1 LAAVAPALLALVA
14 CGSGSAS
21 PPAGAIT
28 VTATDD
34 RCDVST
40 ATTTAG
46 SQTFSFKNTGRGL
59 NELYIYSGTTVVGE
73 KENIGPGLTG
83 ELTVDLPA
91 GPIEVACKPG
101 GVGDGIRSALTVS
114 PAGAGSVPPSAG
126 DAVLEHANMAYR
138 RYVAGQADLFV
149 MRTAAFVTAIHRG
162 DLAGAKHLCA
172 VARQPWERIEP
183 VAASFGDRDRRI
195 DARQGDVPAAQ

>member
-1 LAAVAPALLALVA
+1 MAAVAPALLALVA

-46 SQTFSFKNTGRGL
+46 SHSFSFKNTGRGL

-101 GVGDGIRSALTVS
+101 GVGDGIRSALTVT
-114 PAGAGSVPPSAG
+114 PAGAG
-126 DAVLEHANMAYR
+126 
-138 RYVAGQADLFV
+138 
-149 MRTAAFVTAIHRG
+149 
-162 DLAGAKHLCA
+162 
-172 VARQPWERIEP
+172 
-183 VAASFGDRDRRI
+183 
-195 DARQGDVPAAQ
+195 

>member
-1 LAAVAPALLALVA
+1 MRAGSHRAGARHVETVVRRVAGGTGRRGRTLAAVAPALLALVA

-21 PPAGAIT
+21 PPAGVIT

-46 SQTFSFKNTGRGL
+46 SHSFSFKNTGRGL

-83 ELTVDLPA
+83 ELAVDLPA

-101 GVGDGIRSALTVS
+101 GVGDGIRSALTVT
-114 PAGAGSVPPSAG
+114 PAGAG
-126 DAVLEHANMAYR
+126 
-138 RYVAGQADLFV
+138 
-149 MRTAAFVTAIHRG
+149 
-162 DLAGAKHLCA
+162 
-172 VARQPWERIEP
+172 
-183 VAASFGDRDRRI
+183 
-195 DARQGDVPAAQ
+195 